1 MKSTILGFN
10 QNEAINLKLDLK
22 DLLLLSW
29 IRDFF
34 PKMQKKEIEG
44 EYYGW
49 INYEYMINDIPVIEI
64 NNPRTLAR
72 RLDVLVDKQLLKKQ
86 VVKNKTGTYTY
97 FFPTPLVSDLM
108 SKKDFLIEQKPQLI
122 RSAQDNQE
130 QPTVLKST
138 TISTGL
144 ESTTKYPS
152 TNNHSTKVSKKK
164 EFIPPTLEEVKAYCK
179 ERKNNVNP
187 QRFFDHYAVA
197 DWKDTNG
204 KPVRNWK
211 QKMISVWEK
220 DDNKNSY
227 QSNPIKHD
235 WGSNI
240 QYKSPEELKK
250 EELER
255 QKFWDDYYER
265 ERKEKGTTGC

>member
-1 MKSTILGFN
+1 MKSTIFGFN
-10 QNEAINLKLDLK
+10 QNEAISLKLDLK

-34 PKMQKKEIEG
+34 PRMQKKEIEG
-44 EYYGW
+44 ESYGW
-49 INYEYMINDIPVIEI
+49 INYEYMIENIPVIEI
-64 NNPRTLAR
+64 NNPRSLAR
-72 RLDVLVDKQLLKKQ
+72 RLDGLVEKQLLKKK

-97 FFPTPLVSDLM
+97 FLPTPLVSDLM
-108 SKKDFLIEQKPQLI
+108 SKKDFLIEQKPQLV

-144 ESTTKYPS
+144 ESTTKDS
-152 TNNHSTKVSKKK
+152 SINNSSINNRKKEIVPPDIEEARKYHSEKGYKFDLEEWFYYYESRGWMIGKNKIKSWKATMKTWDINDKKK
-164 EFIPPTLEEVKAYCK
+164 
-179 ERKNNVNP
+179 
-187 QRFFDHYAVA
+187 
-197 DWKDTNG
+197 
-204 KPVRNWK
+204 
-211 QKMISVWEK
+211 
-220 DDNKNSY
+220 NKSY

-235 WGSNI
+235 WGANI

-255 QKFWDDYYER
+255 QKFWDDYYEK
-265 ERKEKGTTGC
+265 ERKEKGITGC